1 MAAARGRMAAA
12 LLAAAALGLAG
23 WWAQRSTADG
33 AGEAGARPASGLAPD
48 ASASAHRPSGGPD
61 PRFLA
66 PRSAAELEVL
76 QTDPLL
82 GVGLR
87 DTLET
92 LLQEALDAGP
102 TTDAATLKRRLEGLV
117 DRHFPAAVRE
127 RALALAGRY
136 VDYRAALGTVAP
148 PADLSDPKA
157 LRASMEERD
166 RLRERFFEPGEATA
180 LFGGEAALDRHTLAR
195 LEILQDTG
203 RSPQEKARALQAA
216 EDALPAELR
225 AARQAYATPQAVAE
239 QTAALDAR
247 QADDATRHAE
257 RSARYGAAAADALA
271 RLDGEE
277 RQWQQRLDQYQ
288 QARATQGD
296 GPALQKLREQLF
308 TPEER
313 LRVEGALALRS
324 ARPGAAG
331 GG

>member
-1 MAAARGRMAAA
+1 MHSCA
-12 LLAAAALGLAG
+12 
-23 WWAQRSTADG
+23 
-33 AGEAGARPASGLAPD
+33 
-48 ASASAHRPSGGPD
+48 
-61 PRFLA
+61 
-66 PRSAAELEVL
+66 RSAAELEVL

-82 GVGLR
+82 GAGLR

-102 TTDAATLKRRLEGLV
+102 TTDAATLKRRLAGLV

-166 RLRERFFEPGEATA
+166 RLRERFFEPGEAAA

-195 LEILQDTG
+195 LEILQDTN
-203 RSPQEKARALQAA
+203 RSPQEKARALQDA

-288 QARATQGD
+288 QARAAQGD

-313 LRVEGALALRS
+313 LCEEGALALRS
-324 ARPGAAG
+324 TRPGAAG